1 MAVKEIQ
8 LNDWSA
14 ILQIQAD
21 VYVDVAPEPE
31 AVMKSKWLVS
41 PTLCYVYKNTE
52 NTVLGYLL
60 AHRWTSP
67 TPPKLYQQTQPNQGD
82 ILFVHDLALSPMA
95 KGQGIGRLLV
105 EQLLVSAKQQGLTR
119 ALLVSIQNTER
130 FWQQFGF
137 EVAPVGVS
145 STYGEGAVIM
155 SRTL

>member
-31 AVMKSKWLVS
+31 AVMKSKWLAS
-41 PTLCYVYKNTE
+41 PTLCYVYKNPE

-60 AHRWTSP
+60 AHRWTSV
-67 TPPKLYQQTQPNQGD
+67 TPPKLYQQTTPNQGD

-105 EQLLVSAKQQGLTR
+105 EQLLDSAKQQGLTR

-137 EVAPVGVS
+137 EVAPVVVS

-155 SRTL
+155 SRAL